1 MLCDFA
7 GGVAALFNKPSPQ
20 AGDPSQPLHEYI
32 GVPKGLMWSRIRES
46 GPKLW
51 ENLEPMPWANDLVA
65 LARSAGEVMI
75 ATSPSLQAA
84 SLSGKLSWLQR
95 RFGVKFR
102 DFVISPHKYLL
113 ARPQHI
119 LVDDTLKHVESFR
132 KLVTGGPFPSVE
144 NGMLTTGQDPYRV
157 LKTSLQPEWTSGSR
171 VVLMADSYRT

>member
-1 MLCDFA
+1 MADGRIIFLDMDGVLCDFA

-32 GVPKGLMWSRIRES
+32 GVPKGLMWSRIGES
-46 GPKLW
+46 GEKLW

-65 LARSAGEVMI
+65 LARSAGNIMI

-95 RFGVKFR
+95 RFGAKFR
-102 DFVISPHKYLL
+102 DYVISSHKYLL

-119 LVDDTLKHVESFR
+119 LVDDTLKHVETVR
-132 KLVTGGPFPSVE
+132 QAGGQAVHFPSVE
-144 NGMLTTGQDPYRV
+144 NGMLTTGQDP
-157 LKTSLQPEWTSGSR
+157 LQGFKDII
-171 VVLMADSYRT
+171 AA